1 MEKMAIRNSI
11 YKERE
16 RELSL
21 DTGFSLSLSSC
32 WLVVH
37 IYYFPF
43 SFFFLFSRKPMEV
56 VWPGLEPYFPHIQS
70 SSSAFPHRRRG
81 LIAVGK
87 SETFF
92 FFFTS
97 FRILSPG
104 ETIARAFALAP
115 ISSSQLC
122 KSANM
127 EWLRHPIA
135 TPASLI
141 FYTLSPPDDLC
152 VHLLAPGHAICF
164 VLLPGL
170 LSLPL
175 WPKWGVV

>member
-92 FFFTS
+92 FFFFFTS

-127 EWLRHPIA
+127 E
-135 TPASLI
+135 
-141 FYTLSPPDDLC
+141 
-152 VHLLAPGHAICF
+152 
-164 VLLPGL
+164 
-170 LSLPL
+170 
-175 WPKWGVV
+175 